1 MPEFVPYNAPLQ
13 ELVDALLSRKDMQL
27 RILVQE
33 WQWANPVVTSVPRPQ
48 TRDTRSLTVAAALV
62 ELFALRAGQA
72 PPAWIADAEPLPEP
86 FFVMERAER
95 PGFTRTLCLAEA
107 PEPLRRRNIFAP
119 PNYLSMV

>member
-1 MPEFVPYNAPLQ
+1 MPEFIPYNAPLQ

-72 PPAWIADAEPLPEP
+72 PPLWTAEAEPLPEP
-86 FFVMERAER
+86 FFVMPRAEH
-95 PGFTRTLCLAEA
+95 PGFTRTLCLTEA